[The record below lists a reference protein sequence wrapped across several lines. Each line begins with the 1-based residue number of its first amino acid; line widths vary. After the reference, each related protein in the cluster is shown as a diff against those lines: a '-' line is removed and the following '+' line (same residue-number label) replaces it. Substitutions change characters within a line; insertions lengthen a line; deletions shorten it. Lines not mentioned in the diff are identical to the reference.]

1 MSSPAAPSGAGGSQR
16 TTWAVPRHGSPG
28 TGPASSGSSTVTGS
42 AGCGCARAS
51 RPSAA
56 LTTWAQVTISLLP
69 TSAPTP
75 TAPPAGPRNRTMNV
89 SELGLRLRPRVQAQ
103 RGVDD
108 VGAGDDLPAA
118 DQRAHPDR
126 ATRRPEEPDD
136 ERLRARAAAA
146 PARPGP
152 ARR

>member
-89 SELGLRLRPRVQAQ
+89 SGAASGTVAAAAYPCRGAGLRLPPGQRHGEVDLGGALRHHDTGLGAQ
-103 RGVDD
+103 HD
-108 VGAGDDLPAA
+108 
-118 DQRAHPDR
+118 
-126 ATRRPEEPDD
+126 PELDNH
-136 ERLRARAAAA
+136 L
-146 PARPGP
+146 
-152 ARR
+152 